1 MIAAMPDPSLILGP
15 DHLSAGRSP
24 SPRTRA
30 ASPVVEHPPGYVDG
44 RVHSDPAD
52 PQVLLTAFDVAAYT
66 RQARGRIRID
76 PAALEPLDERLRAD
90 LSFLWRLDSAGLSE
104 MRAVLSSWTANE
116 ARVTAF
122 LATWAYERY
131 WFARAV
137 RDVLVA
143 DGDPLPEP
151 TRRPLSSRLK
161 GMYVSRLLPIVA
173 PVWTSAVGETA
184 TAGHMARLA
193 VQEASLRAAYRA
205 LLPRLQGEAR
215 RGVEEIVERRE
226 EIIRFFRLEASAR
239 IRRSGAEAAAARV
252 HLGGTWRPLRV
263 VGVADADEIRAMA
276 SIFDTVD
283 ARCELLEA
291 DATIRDLLAEAPAGD
306 PREVVTSSL
315 LGALGRTLLAPL
327 DPSAPPGLLRRG
339 APASGPESR
348 EWAVP
353 GVLHR
358 LLSLSLRSRRDQL
371 LSADTD
377 TRKNHA
383 RGL

>member
-1 MIAAMPDPSLILGP
+1 MAAMPDPSLILGP

-30 ASPVVEHPPGYVDG
+30 ASPMVDHPPGYVDG
-44 RVHSDPAD
+44 RLHSDPAD
-52 PQVLLTAFDVAAYT
+52 PQVLLTVFDVAAYT

-90 LSFLWRLDSAGLSE
+90 LSFLWRLEAAGLSE

-137 RDVLVA
+137 RDVLAA
-143 DGDPLPEP
+143 DGGPLPEP
-151 TRRPLSSRLK
+151 TRRPLSSRLT

-205 LLPRLQGEAR
+205 LLPRLRGETR
-215 RGVEEIVERRE
+215 RVVEEVVERRA
-226 EIIRFFRLEASAR
+226 EIIRFFRLEATAR
-239 IRRSGAEAAAARV
+239 IRRSGAEAAAARM
-252 HLGGTWRPLRV
+252 HLGGNWRPLRM
-263 VGVADADEIRAMA
+263 VGVADADEVRAMA
-276 SIFDTVD
+276 SIFDTAD
-283 ARCELLEA
+283 ARRELLDA
-291 DATIRDLLAEAPAGD
+291 DATIRDLLAEAPAGV
-306 PREVVTSSL
+306 PREAVTSSL
-315 LGALGRTLLAPL
+315 PGALGRTLLAPL
-327 DPSAPPGLLRRG
+327 DPTAPPGLLRRR
-339 APASGPESR
+339 APASGPGPR
-348 EWAVP
+348 ERAAT
-353 GVLHR
+353 GLLHR
-358 LLSLSLRSRRDQL
+358 LRSGSRRSRRDRVL
-371 LSADTD
+371 PADTD
-377 TRKNHA
+377 NRKNHA